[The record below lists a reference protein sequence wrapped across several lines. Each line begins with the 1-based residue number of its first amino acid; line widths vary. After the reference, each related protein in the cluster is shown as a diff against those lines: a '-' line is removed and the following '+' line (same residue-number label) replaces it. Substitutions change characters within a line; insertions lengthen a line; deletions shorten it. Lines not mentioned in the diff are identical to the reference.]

1 MQNAMVAYE
10 NALMV
15 TSFDYYDRK
24 NKKRVAL
31 VKEIITNGK
40 ENVTKIHENVNQLK
54 NKLGDQQVQI
64 YLKEYEQMRKV
75 WGESSQKRKAA
86 SQAVA
91 DEAAQNQAN
100 ASEGGPGGRK
110 AKKGKR

>member
-1 MQNAMVAYE
+1 MVAYE

-40 ENVTKIHENVNQLK
+40 ENVTKIHENVN
-54 NKLGDQQVQI
+54 
-64 YLKEYEQMRKV
+64 
-75 WGESSQKRKAA
+75 
-86 SQAVA
+86 
-91 DEAAQNQAN
+91 
-100 ASEGGPGGRK
+100 
-110 AKKGKR
+110 